1 MATVDVPALLAV
13 LGSTLAFGMTHW
25 TARLVE
31 RLLPYQMAASIKPDL
46 RVLAFAL
53 VIAATA
59 LTPPPVEAPRGGIR
73 PPEALQS

>member
-1 MATVDVPALLAV
+1 LPQQPLAL
-13 LGSTLAFGMTHW
+13 T
-25 TARLVE
+25 
-31 RLLPYQMAASIKPDL
+31 L